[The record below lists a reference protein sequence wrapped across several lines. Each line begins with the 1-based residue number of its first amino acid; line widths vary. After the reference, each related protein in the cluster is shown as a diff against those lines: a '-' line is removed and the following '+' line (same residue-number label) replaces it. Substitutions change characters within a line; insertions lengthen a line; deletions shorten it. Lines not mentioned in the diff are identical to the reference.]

1 MNYFT
6 NEQTF
11 EQYYTNNCQTLTSLR
26 MNTQEITTYVT
37 NPTITIQEKGE
48 YLEWQLFDWL
58 NKNGFT
64 PSKTTYQDQFGNI
77 KGDGGIDLFATRLI
91 NNQRINFVI
100 QCKCY
105 VSPRSKIN
113 DIVIQKLITRA
124 EQYNSYGIL
133 FCYDLSRLSNNAL
146 KMVNEHPKILMFDIN
161 TIHNM
166 IAQLSEL
173 IPINSVLNDQL
184 ILTKSVRSWIKI
196 DHIDNLVEL
205 GGISIKASGI
215 SGLELKTFQ

>member
-37 NPTITIQEKGE
+37 NPAITIQEKGE

-77 KGDGGIDLFATRLI
+77 KGDGGIDLFAT
-91 NNQRINFVI
+91 
-100 QCKCY
+100 
-105 VSPRSKIN
+105 
-113 DIVIQKLITRA
+113 
-124 EQYNSYGIL
+124 
-133 FCYDLSRLSNNAL
+133 
-146 KMVNEHPKILMFDIN
+146 
-161 TIHNM
+161 
-166 IAQLSEL
+166 
-173 IPINSVLNDQL
+173 
-184 ILTKSVRSWIKI
+184 
-196 DHIDNLVEL
+196 
-205 GGISIKASGI
+205 
-215 SGLELKTFQ
+215 